1 LLISFAYQRLFWY
14 IQLENFPA
22 LSVNFLMAQP
32 ANITEILQNWGK
44 GDRDSIDR
52 LIPLVYAELH
62 RLAHRALVKN
72 SGDDNVQTTA
82 LVHEAY
88 LRLIDVKQINWQN
101 RVHFFAVS
109 ANLMR
114 NILVDFARARVSQK
128 RGGELTRVEL
138 DEALD
143 FSADRSSDL
152 VALDEVLKELAKLSE
167 RQSRVVELK
176 FFGGLQENEIAEVLK
191 ISPATVR
198 RDWKVARAWL
208 YRELARQ

>member
-1 LLISFAYQRLFWY
+1 MTD
-14 IQLENFPA
+14 NP
-22 LSVNFLMAQP
+22 
-32 ANITEILQNWGK
+32 NITKFLQKWGS
-44 GDRDSIDR
+44 GDEASLDA
-52 LIPLVYAELH
+52 LIPLVYEELR
-62 RLAHRALVKN
+62 RLAHRALAKN
-72 SGDDNVQTTA
+72 SGDEGVQTTA

-88 LRLIDVKQINWQN
+88 VRLVNVKQVEWQD

-114 NILVDFARARVSQK
+114 NILVDFARNRLSQK
-128 RGGELTRVEL
+128 RGGALTHVEL
-138 DEALD
+138 DDALN
-143 FSADRSSDL
+143 FSPNKSEDL

-176 FFGGLQENEIAEVLK
+176 FFGGLTEDEIAEVLK

-208 YRELARQ
+208 YRELAKN

>member
-1 LLISFAYQRLFWY
+1 
-14 IQLENFPA
+14 
-22 LSVNFLMAQP
+22 MAQIE
-32 ANITEILQNWGK
+32 NITQILQNWSE

-52 LIPLVYAELH
+52 LIPLVYQELH

-72 SGDDNVQTTA
+72 SGDGNVQTTA

-88 LRLIDVKQINWQN
+88 LRLVDAKEINWQN
-101 RVHFFAVS
+101 RVHFYAVS

-114 NILVDFARARVSQK
+114 NILVDFARARLSQK
-128 RGGELTRVEL
+128 RGGDALHVEL
-138 DEALD
+138 DEALN
-143 FSADRSSDL
+143 FSSGKSGDL

-176 FFGGLQENEIAEVLK
+176 FFGGLNEDEIAEVLK

-198 RDWKVARAWL
+198 RDWQVARAWL

>member
-1 LLISFAYQRLFWY
+1 
-14 IQLENFPA
+14 
-22 LSVNFLMAQP
+22 MAQP
-32 ANITEILQNWGK
+32 ANITEILQNWGE